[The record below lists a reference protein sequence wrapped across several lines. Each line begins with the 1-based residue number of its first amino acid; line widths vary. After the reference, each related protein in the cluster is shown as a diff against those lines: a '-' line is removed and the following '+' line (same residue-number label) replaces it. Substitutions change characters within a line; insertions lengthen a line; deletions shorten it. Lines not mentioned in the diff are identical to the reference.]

1 MSARPVCRLV
11 LIVAAVIVALTG
23 CMDGFV
29 ITVNEIVADENA
41 PGGFPE
47 PAAGSLIAPDD
58 DIRVRYNRSMAPESL
73 VLEGSLAEAGT
84 TVRWESVLDPND
96 TVVLSPVTSWP
107 VFDELSIRLTAA
119 SAEGYPA
126 RTLEASFTALND
138 EYHVAAGATGGTGA
152 PDAPFGTIDEALE
165 LAARRR
171 DEGYRGIQTIKVAG
185 GTYAESITIAPG
197 VTIRGGYEAD
207 FAARVPRT
215 SVLTGEAD
223 SEATVLVGAVTGSVA
238 TGVLDGFEVQQPPGD
253 PAVAA
258 IIIESGPVS
267 LVDVRVHS
275 VNEVAVG
282 VSGARDVRIE
292 DSHLSGPATW
302 EGSEWWSSDYF
313 SSFNLGFR
321 TALFVESGTVT
332 VVNTT
337 IDMPGDAPA
346 SSLMSATVRAEDDAR
361 LVLERS
367 TVLAPSDDDLGAAA
381 AVAQTSG
388 ADVEIVHSLVDGGS
402 GEEVRALYADSGNL
416 AVRNSTIRVGEATST
431 SGFAP
436 AAGIEFAYYLGGD
449 LWGVPSTT
457 GNSLLV
463 QNCIVFGQGEP
474 DSTGIFHGELAV
486 MQNNLFFA
494 VHSASVYG
502 EPIDVDF
509 SERLTAAGMNAEPEI
524 AARDNADG
532 VDPELVSP
540 VALSDPAADWSLT
553 AATPASVADG
563 GYDLAD
569 EGVAAVDR
577 AGAVR
582 PAGSW
587 SIGAYEYE

>member
-11 LIVAAVIVALTG
+11 LLVAAVIVALTG

-29 ITVNEIVADENA
+29 ITVNEVVLAENA

-47 PAAGSLIAPDD
+47 PAAGSLIAPDE
-58 DIRVRYNRSMAPESL
+58 DIRVRYNRPMAPESL
-73 VLEGSLAEAGT
+73 ALEGSLAEAGA

-96 TVVLSPVTSWP
+96 TVVLSPATGWP
-107 VFDELSIRLTAA
+107 VFEELSVRITAT
-119 SAEGYPA
+119 SADGYAA
-126 RTLEASFTALND
+126 RAVDAVFTALDD
-138 EYHVAAGATGGTGA
+138 EYHVAAGTSGGTGA

-171 DEGYRGIQTIKVAG
+171 DEGYRGVQTIKVAE

-197 VTIRGGYEAD
+197 VTIRGGYEAG
-207 FAARVPRT
+207 FAARVPRA
-215 SVLTGEAD
+215 SVLTGEAG
-223 SEATVLVGAVTGSVA
+223 SEATVHVGAVAGSA
-238 TGVLDGFEVQQPPGD
+238 AGTVLDGFEVQQPPGD

-267 LVDVRVHS
+267 LVDLRVHS

-292 DSHLSGPATW
+292 DSHLTGPATW
-302 EGSEWWSSDYF
+302 EGAEWWSSDYF

-321 TALFVESGTVT
+321 TALFVESSTVT

-346 SSLMSATVRAEDDAR
+346 SSLMSATVRAEDDAS

-367 TVLAPSDDDLGAAA
+367 TVLAPSDDDLATSA
-381 AVAQTSG
+381 AVALAFG
-388 ADVEIVHSLVDGGS
+388 ADVDVVHSLVDGGS

-416 AVRNSTIRVGEATST
+416 AVRNSTIRVGDATST

-436 AAGIEFAYYLGGD
+436 AAGIEFTYYLNGD
-449 LWGVPSTT
+449 AWGFPSTT

-474 DSTGIFHGELAV
+474 DSTGILHGELAV
-486 MQNNLFFA
+486 LENNVFFG
-494 VHSASVYG
+494 VDSASIFRDPVLV
-502 EPIDVDF
+502 E
-509 SERLTAAGMNAEPEI
+509 SSTRLTAADMNAEPAI

-532 VDPELVSP
+532 VDPELASP
-540 VALSDPAADWSLT
+540 LALSDPAADWSLT
-553 AATPASVADG
+553 ATTPASVADG

-569 EGVAAVDR
+569 DGVAAVDR
-577 AGAVR
+577 AGTAR
-582 PAGSW
+582 PAASW